1 PNGGSATAMRQVL
14 VPFVEQMKLTKL
26 P

>member
-1 PNGGSATAMRQVL
+1 MRQVL